1 MTRMH
6 VHIERLVLDGL
17 ALDARGAEA
26 LRASLEGAL
35 LDLAAG
41 GGADPDRRS
50 NGKGTTGGPGSV
62 APSALGRTAAHAI
75 HRHVAG

>member
-35 LDLAAG
+35 LELAAG
-41 GGADPDRRS
+41 GGAHPDRRG
-50 NGKGTTGGPGSV
+50 NGNGG
-62 APSALGRTAAHAI
+62 
-75 HRHVAG
+75 AGARA